1 MMLQIVVEAAG
12 TVCDADCSIYSQAVD
27 RQRPPTADRS
37 LADFRQA
44 KKMHIFNTG
53 MSLPSCGPPEAK
65 CLRPVRL
72 SVCAY
77 MRVWYSP
84 TGSPST
90 SSF

>member
-1 MMLQIVVEAAG
+1 VMLQIVVEAAG

-53 MSLPSCGPPEAK
+53 MSLPV
-65 CLRPVRL
+65 LRAAGSKMFATCS
-72 SVCAY
+72 SVCVCVHACLVFSN
-77 MRVWYSP
+77 RLAVD
-84 TGSPST
+84 
-90 SSF
+90 F